1 MSADMTNK
9 LIQYGAL
16 LSTLFLSACVQA
28 PTVTSN
34 AANTLSSGQVT
45 LTLKKN
51 QTTQTEVLEKFGAPN
66 LVTSNADGEESWTY
80 QRHATVSNASS
91 SSAFAT
97 IILAGVNAT
106 TSGFEQSSRT
116 ITLIIKFK
124 EMNGV
129 KLVSDFSSRAS
140 SF

>member
-16 LSTLFLSACVQA
+16 LSVLLLGACVQA
-28 PTVTSN
+28 PAVMIN
-34 AANTLSSGQVT
+34 AANSLTSGQVT

-97 IILAGVNAT
+97 IILAGVSTT

-124 EMNGV
+124 EINGV
-129 KLVSDFSSRAS
+129 KLVVDFSSRAS

>member
-1 MSADMTNK
+1 MTIK
-9 LIQYGAL
+9 LIRYGVL
-16 LSTLFLSACVQA
+16 LSTLGLSACVQV
-28 PTVTSN
+28 PSISSSSPNSLT
-34 AANTLSSGQVT
+34 SGQVT
-45 LTLKKN
+45 LSLRKF

-80 QRHATVSNASS
+80 QKHATVSTASS
-91 SSAFAT
+91 ASAFAT
-97 IILAGVNAT
+97 IVLVGASTT

-116 ITLIIKFK
+116 LTLIIKFK
-124 EMNGV
+124 EINGI

>member
-1 MSADMTNK
+1 MSTDMTIK
-9 LIQYGAL
+9 SIQYGLL
-16 LSTLFLSACVQA
+16 LSTLCLSACVQV

-34 AANTLSSGQVT
+34 AANSLTPGQVT
-45 LTLKKN
+45 LSLKKY

-97 IILAGVNAT
+97 IILAGGSTT

>member
-1 MSADMTNK
+1 MT
-9 LIQYGAL
+9 IRFTQYGVL
-16 LSTLFLSACVQA
+16 VLVISLSACVQVPSIA
-28 PTVTSN
+28 SN
-34 AANTLSSGQVT
+34 SANTLTPGQVT

-51 QTTQTEVLEKFGAPN
+51 QTTQTEVIEKFGAPN

-80 QRHATVSNASS
+80 QKHAIVSTASS
-91 SSAFAT
+91 TSAFAT
-97 IILAGVNAT
+97 IILVGASTT

-124 EMNGV
+124 EINGV